1 MAVNKLGQSMVGSKT
16 KPLVKQPAKKPQSL
30 KGKKIKK

>member
-1 MAVNKLGQSMVGSKT
+1 MATNKLGQSMVGST
-16 KPLVKQPAKKPQSL
+16 VKPGVNQPAKKPAAL